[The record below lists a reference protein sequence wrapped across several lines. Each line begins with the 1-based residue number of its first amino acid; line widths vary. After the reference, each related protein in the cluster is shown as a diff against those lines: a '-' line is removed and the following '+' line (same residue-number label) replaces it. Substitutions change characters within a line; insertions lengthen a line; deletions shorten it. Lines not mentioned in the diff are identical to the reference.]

1 MKFLVYLIYQFIILI
16 LMPFFFIRLWV
27 KGKKL
32 ASYRKRWPERFGFIS
47 SKLKS
52 KLKSKTKNQNII
64 WFHAVSVGE
73 SVAASILVKGLLEK
87 DKSEDLFI
95 IITTMTPTGADQVE
109 RLFKDN
115 KKVAHHYLPYDFKFC
130 LANFINKIKPKACV
144 IMETE
149 LWPML
154 LAECYKKKVKVI
166 MANARLSEKSFRNYR
181 RFGKLTLWMLQD
193 INMIFARSKKDEAFF
208 RSLGVIQKNIKVAGN
223 LKYEI
228 NLSDDLDNKKKA
240 FVKLLG
246 LDKTKRKIWIAASTH
261 DGEEKK
267 ILDSHKLICDKAS
280 DCLLILVPRHPNRFN
295 EVYDLVK
302 SEGFSCERRSS
313 FKYQKD
319 NKNLN
324 LSSKQVLLGDS
335 MGELLLYYCLADC
348 AFVGGSL
355 VPVGGHNILEAF
367 AVGCPTIIGPYQDN
381 FIEVSQAAISHGATK
396 TASESRGL
404 AKMVLELLNM
414 KDLKDKQ
421 VKCAYSFLE
430 DRKGASAQILGYLA
444 GLIL

>member
-1 MKFLVYLIYQFIILI
+1 MKFLVYLVYQFLILI
-16 LMPFFFIRLWV
+16 LMPFFFIRLWI

-32 ASYRKRWPERFGFIS
+32 ASYGNRWSERLGFLS
-47 SKLKS
+47 SKVKS
-52 KLKSKTKNQNII
+52 KIKNQNII

-87 DKSEDLFI
+87 DKSEDLFV

-130 LANFINKIKPKACV
+130 LANFINKIKPKVCV

-154 LAECYKKKVKVI
+154 LAECCKKKVKVI
-166 MANARLSEKSFRNYR
+166 MANARLSEKSFRNYK
-181 RFGKLTLWMLQD
+181 RFGKLTSWMLKD
-193 INMIFARSKKDEAFF
+193 INMIFARSKQDEIFF
-208 RSLGVIQKNIKVAGN
+208 KALGVSENNISVAGN

-228 NLSDDLDNKKKA
+228 SLPDDLDNKKDNFA
-240 FVKLLG
+240 KLLE
-246 LDKTKRKIWIAASTH
+246 LDKTKRKIWLAASTH
-261 DGEEKK
+261 NGEEKK
-267 ILDSHKLICDKAS
+267 ILESHKLICDKIS

-295 EVYDLVK
+295 EVFELVK
-302 SEGFSCERRSS
+302 KKGFSCERRSG
-313 FKYQKD
+313 FKYKQD
-319 NKNLN
+319 NKDLN

-355 VPVGGHNILEAF
+355 VPVGGHNVLEAF
-367 AVGCPTIIGPYQDN
+367 AVGCPAIIGPHQDN
-381 FIEVSQAAISHGATK
+381 FIAMTQAALVSGATK
-396 TASESRGL
+396 MASDYRSL
-404 AKMVLELLNM
+404 AKMVLELFSLN
-414 KDLKDKQ
+414 DLKDKQ
-421 VKCAYSFLE
+421 VECAYDFLSE
-430 DRKGASAQILGYLA
+430 HKGASSKILSYLQGQIS
-444 GLIL
+444 